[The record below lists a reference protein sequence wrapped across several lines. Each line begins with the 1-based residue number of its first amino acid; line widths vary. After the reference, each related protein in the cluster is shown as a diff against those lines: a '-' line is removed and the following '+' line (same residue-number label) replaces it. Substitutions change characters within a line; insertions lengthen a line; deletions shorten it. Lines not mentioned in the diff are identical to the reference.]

1 MHPSKRPIT
10 ASGMRYPKPIQIV
23 VVFCLINTDLC
34 INNNTFI
41 YRRPMFTPNKC
52 LYAVNCF
59 TFYMSHWLKDKEQ
72 QWTSFFFVSLALFS
86 LTKTKTKTHGHLLHR
101 LLFYQIQFVCIWNLS
116 CFIHTGIWIVGRNAD
131 NKHKSNL
138 NI

>member
-1 MHPSKRPIT
+1 MHPSKRPIA
-10 ASGMRYPKPIQIV
+10 ASGIRYPKSIQIV
-23 VVFCLINTDLC
+23 VVFCLIKTDVY

-41 YRRPMFTPNKC
+41 YRRPMFTPNIHVC
-52 LYAVNCF
+52 MLWIVSPFICH
-59 TFYMSHWLKDKEQ
+59 TDLKIKNNSEQ
-72 QWTSFFFVSLALFS
+72 VFFVSLALFS
-86 LTKTKTKTHGHLLHR
+86 LTKTHGHLLHR
-101 LLFYQIQFVCIWNLS
+101 LLFDQIQFVCILNLS

>member
-10 ASGMRYPKPIQIV
+10 DSGNIYPKPIQIV
-23 VVFCLINTDLC
+23 VVFCLINTDLY
-34 INNNTFI
+34 ITNNNFI
-41 YRRPMFTPNKC
+41 YRPMFTPNIHVC
-52 LYAVNCF
+52 NVCMLWIVSPFICH
-59 TFYMSHWLKDKEQ
+59 TDLKIKNNSEQ
-72 QWTSFFFVSLALFS
+72 VFFS
-86 LTKTKTKTHGHLLHR
+86 HLLCFPWQRHVVIYSID
-101 LLFYQIQFVCIWNLS
+101 FYLIKSNLCILNLS